1 MILKKKS
8 FKVVYIVKLAFNVS
22 PGLSTFVFISRVL
35 MALSGPVI
43 IVLTANFINIS
54 LTAADGAIDSNAM
67 ILALFLLGIAT
78 LFRQLGTVINKFVK
92 SKFLIKTRV
101 TYRAELVD
109 KRGKLAYRYI
119 ENPDT
124 FDLIKRLTDLADTQ
138 IIDQYQNLLSL
149 MDITIQVIGVL
160 GILLV
165 SVWWVAPLI
174 ITFSAPAFYY
184 GAKAGRTLYEA
195 DRKVSKVE
203 RQAEYLTDVCSG
215 RETVLERTLFN
226 YGHKMT
232 AELWERFEFVRQH
245 TQSARRKTDT
255 QLALSGILTV
265 LTSGLMMLILLQ
277 PVGSGGLSVGLFI
290 SLTAASISLSNTLGG
305 WLPTVLTKLT
315 KDLEYLKDLSL
326 FCQLEEIDDA
336 LLPVSSTSY
345 VFDSLEFKHVTFAYP
360 DTSVT
365 ILSDVSFRIDQGK
378 HYAFVGENGA
388 GKTTVIKLLTGQY
401 LNYEGEIVLNGKELK
416 DYSMAELKGMFS
428 IAYQDFAKY
437 QVSIKENILL
447 GNNNYLND
455 EDLHDLIKDFELADL
470 ISRLSKGIET
480 PLGKISNDGI
490 DLSGGQWQKIA
501 LARAAVNPAPVKIL
515 DEPTAAL
522 DPISERRLYEQFE
535 TMMTDKTSLFI
546 SHRLGSIKLADDI
559 LVFENGTVVEQGT
572 HSDLILNNGK
582 YAEMYQS
589 QLDWYRTDKAEVR
602 KYG

>member
-1 MILKKKS
+1 MILRKKS
-8 FKVVYIVKLAFNVS
+8 FKVFDLIELAFNVS
-22 PGLSTFVFISRVL
+22 QGLSIFIFVSRVL
-35 MALSGPVI
+35 MALSGPAL
-43 IVLTANFINIS
+43 IVVTANFINIS
-54 LTAADGAIDSNAM
+54 LAVVDGTIDSNEM
-67 ILALFLLGIAT
+67 VLPLFLLGIAT

-92 SKFLIKTRV
+92 SKFLIQTRL

-119 ENPDT
+119 ENPET
-124 FDLIKRLTDLADTQ
+124 YDLIKRLTEFADTQ
-138 IIDQYQNLLSL
+138 VIDQYQNLLSL

-174 ITFSAPAFYY
+174 IIFSAPAFYY

-195 DRKVSKVE
+195 DREVSKVE
-203 RQAEYLTDVCSG
+203 RQAEYITDVCSG
-215 RETVLERTLFN
+215 REAVLERTLFN

-232 AELWERFEFVRQH
+232 EKLWERFEFVRQR

-255 QLALSGILTV
+255 QLALSGV
-265 LTSGLMMLILLQ
+265 LTAVTTGLVMLILLQ
-277 PVGSGGLSVGLFI
+277 PVGSGSLSVGLFI

-336 LLPVSSTSY
+336 LLPVCSTPY
-345 VFDSLEFKHVTFAYP
+345 IFETLEFKHVTFAYP
-360 DTSVT
+360 DSPVT
-365 ILSDVSFRIDQGK
+365 ILNDVNFKIDQGK

-388 GKTTVIKLLTGQY
+388 GKTTVLKLITGQY

-416 DYSMAELKGMFS
+416 DFSMAELKAIFS
-428 IAYQDFAKY
+428 IAYQDFARY
-437 QVSIKENILL
+437 QVSIKDNILL
-447 GNNNYLND
+447 GTNCYLND
-455 EDLHDLIKDFELADL
+455 EDLFTLIKDFELTDL
-470 ISRLSKGIET
+470 ISKLSKGIET
-480 PLGKISNDGI
+480 SLGKITDDGV

-501 LARAAVNPAPVKIL
+501 LARAAVSSAPVKIL

-522 DPISERRLYEQFE
+522 DPISESKLYELFE

-546 SHRLGSIKLADDI
+546 SHRLGSIKLADNI
-559 LVFENGTVVEQGT
+559 LVFDNGTVVEQGT
-572 HSDLILNNGK
+572 HNKLIAKNGK
-582 YAEMYQS
+582 YAKMYNS
-589 QLDWYRTDKAEVR
+589 QLDWYRTDKEEVR
-602 KYG
+602 VYG